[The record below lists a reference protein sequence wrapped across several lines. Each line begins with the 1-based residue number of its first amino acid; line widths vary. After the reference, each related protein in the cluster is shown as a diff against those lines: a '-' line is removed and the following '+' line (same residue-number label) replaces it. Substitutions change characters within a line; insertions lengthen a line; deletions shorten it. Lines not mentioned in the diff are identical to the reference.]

1 MNHSQKKYAADRVN
15 EIKLRKIKEITAAHT
30 SKARLL
36 SVEQKRELV
45 ERGAVNLLA
54 GVNDCCRWTNA
65 FDFSGYEFPS
75 TFDRETAEPLIAAV
89 TAEATRIIDELLLG
103 DASEALEAIR
113 RFEQM

>member
-15 EIKLRKIKEITAAHT
+15 EIKRRKIEEIEAAHT
-30 SKARLL
+30 SEAQRL
-36 SVEQKRELV
+36 SGAQKRELIEQGRV
-45 ERGAVNLLA
+45 KLLDEGA
-54 GVNDCCRWTNA
+54 GGRSWYCA
-65 FDFSGYEFPS
+65 FDFSKYESPS
-75 TFDRETAEPLIAAV
+75 VFDRETAEPLIAAV